1 MPAENKYSSAV
12 VTYIVDGEEKQEK
25 KFDHWI
31 KAVLFIEGLCKKH
44 ESKKDLIGLA
54 TTGDACGYFGRVT
67 HVDGE
72 DKATTWEVWPYGWK

>member
-1 MPAENKYSSAV
+1 MLAEKKDSSAV
-12 VTYIVDGEEKQEK
+12 VVYIVDGEEKQEK

-31 KAVLFIEGLCKKH
+31 KAVLFIEMLCKKH

-67 HVDGE
+67 HADGE
-72 DKATTWEVWPYGWK
+72 DKATTWEVWPYGWE